1 MTPLRVRFVFDY
13 RSHSSFCFKFCYTE
27 LKKNGRTYDVTF
39 YSETYHSG
47 EGFLLATISN
57 SKAFMKAFGDGF
69 RDIYPDWRLRFNPR
83 MSVFKKLV
91 RPLVRQVLEEREE
104 RLERLR
110 RLPGNG

>member
-13 RSHSSFCFKFCYTE
+13 RSHSSFCFKFCCTE

-47 EGFLLATISN
+47 EGFLYATISN